1 MIRVS
6 ELNSHSDIHVF
17 KGGIKPLWEVRVLV
31 NVLSDLLDLTFCCRN
46 YGLGPLQGSHC
57 KRIVYPRMIVCYLG
71 CFIISPLSTFQ
82 TATNFSDW
90 IFDADYEFGI
100 IFVL

>member
-1 MIRVS
+1 MCI
-6 ELNSHSDIHVF
+6 
-17 KGGIKPLWEVRVLV
+17 
-31 NVLSDLLDLTFCCRN
+31 
-46 YGLGPLQGSHC
+46 
-57 KRIVYPRMIVCYLG
+57 LG

-82 TATNFSDW
+82 TATNSSGW